1 MSGEKTSHLEK
12 DKVAVLGSGSFGT
25 TIASVVA
32 SAGRTCWLWGRDA
45 EVAKGINETRKNTR
59 YFPDRPLPEGV
70 RATTSLEE
78 AARGAQVVVVAVASS
93 GFREVARSLG
103 DFVTGDQVLLSATKG
118 LEPRTHKRMSE
129 LLKEETCAK
138 KVGALSGPNIAKEIL
153 AGQPAATVVASRF
166 KDAIEI
172 SAHLLSGPRF
182 RVYGNTD
189 LLGVE
194 LAGALK
200 NVIAIASGVATGL
213 ELGDNTRSLLITRGL
228 AEIQRMGVKLGADP
242 LTFSGLA
249 GIGDLFVTCTS
260 PHSRNHRVGVGLA
273 KGEKLPQILEKL
285 GEVAEGVN
293 TAKVCKELMVE
304 KQVGMPIAE
313 SVYKLLYEDL
323 AAKDVLEDL
332 MTRRQRYEID
342 FDYSFEMPRR

>member
-1 MSGEKTSHLEK
+1 MSLEK
-12 DKVAVLGSGSFGT
+12 DKVAVLGAGSFGT
-25 TIASVVA
+25 TLAHVIAD
-32 SAGRTCWLWGRDA
+32 AGRPVFLWGRDA
-45 EVAKGINETRKNTR
+45 EVARGINENRKSTKV
-59 YFPDRPLPEGV
+59 FKDIPLSPGI

-78 AARGAQVVVVAVASS
+78 AARGAPVIVVAIPSS
-93 GFREVARSLG
+93 SFREVARKLG

-129 LLKEETCAK
+129 ILKEETCVK

-153 AGQPAATVVASRF
+153 LGQPAATVVASRF
-166 KDAIEI
+166 KDAIEL

-182 RVYGNTD
+182 RVYGNSD

-213 ELGDNTRSLLITRGL
+213 ELGDNTRSLIITRGL

-249 GIGDLFVTCTS
+249 GIGDLFVTCMS
-260 PHSRNHRVGVGLA
+260 PLSRNHRVGVGLA
-273 KGEKLPQILEKL
+273 KGEKLAQILERL

-293 TAKVCKELMVE
+293 TAKVVKELTLEQGVP
-304 KQVGMPIAE
+304 MPIGEA
-313 SVYKLLYEDL
+313 VYKLLYEDL
-323 AAKDVLEDL
+323 STKDVLEDL

-342 FDYSFEMPRR
+342 FDYSFEMPKR

>member
-1 MSGEKTSHLEK
+1 MTLDRE
-12 DKVAVLGSGSFGT
+12 KVAVLGSGSFGT
-25 TIASVVA
+25 TVAHVIAST
-32 SAGRTCWLWGRDA
+32 GRTCWLWGRDA
-45 EVAKGINETRKNTR
+45 EVTAAINEKHKNPR
-59 YFPDRPLPEGV
+59 YFSDRALAPTI
-70 RATTSLEE
+70 RATSELEE
-78 AARGAQVVVVAVASS
+78 AARNAQVVVVAVASS
-93 GFREVARSLG
+93 AFREVTKSLG
-103 DFVTGDQVLLSATKG
+103 DFVTGDQILLSATKG

-129 LLKEETCAK
+129 ILKEETCAK
-138 KVGALSGPNIAKEIL
+138 KVGAVSGPNIAKEIL
-153 AGQPAATVVASRF
+153 VGQPAATVVASRF

-182 RVYGNTD
+182 RVYGNSD
-189 LLGVE
+189 LVGVE

-228 AEIQRMGVKLGADP
+228 AEIQRLGVKLGADP

-260 PHSRNHRVGVGLA
+260 PLSRNHRVGAGLA
-273 KGEKLPQILEKL
+273 KGEKLPQILERL

-293 TAKVCKELMVE
+293 TAKVCRELMVE
-304 KQVGMPIAE
+304 KQVAMPIAE

-323 AAKDVLEDL
+323 SAKDVLEDL

-342 FDYSFEMPRR
+342 FDYSFEMPARR

>member
-1 MSGEKTSHLEK
+1 MTLEK
-12 DKVAVLGSGSFGT
+12 EKVAVLGAGSFGT
-25 TIASVVA
+25 TIANVVA
-32 SAGRTCWLWGRDA
+32 GAGRPVFLWGRDE
-45 EVAKGINETRKNTR
+45 EVAKGINETKKSTKV
-59 YFPDRPLPEGV
+59 FKDIPLSAGI

-78 AARGAQVVVVAVASS
+78 AAKGAPVVVVAIPSS
-93 GFREVARSLG
+93 SFREVARKLG

-129 LLKEETCAK
+129 ILKEETCVK
-138 KVGALSGPNIAKEIL
+138 KVGALSGPNIAKEIML
-153 AGQPAATVVASRF
+153 GQPAATVVASRF
-166 KDAIEI
+166 KDAIEL
-172 SAHLLSGPRF
+172 SSHLLSGPRF
-182 RVYGNTD
+182 RVYGNND

-249 GIGDLFVTCTS
+249 GIGDLFVTCMS
-260 PHSRNHRVGVGLA
+260 PLSRNHRVGAALA
-273 KGEKLPQILEKL
+273 KGQKLATILEGL

-293 TAKVCKELMVE
+293 TAKVVKDLVLEHKVA
-304 KQVGMPIAE
+304 MPISEA
-313 SVYKLLYEDL
+313 VYRLLYEDV
-323 AAKDVLEDL
+323 ASKDMLEDL

-342 FDYSFEMPRR
+342 FDYSFEMPSRGR